1 METQSSASQTK
12 YDCPKGRPRT
22 DYRETSDLQGMP
34 ILASAAV
41 PFLIQVDVDGIG
53 EITAVFLALFL
64 EKRLSR
70 NDLKGLLDVDALLCA
85 GLEVGHLSATL
96 AIGVGSLLSNHSSIF
111 AQVNLVPQHNKREA
125 FRVTRA
131 GLDQEFVTPGIEVL
145 KRLCRVDIIDQHA
158 AVGASVECDAE

>member
-1 METQSSASQTK
+1 M
-12 YDCPKGRPRT
+12 T
-22 DYRETSDLQGMP
+22 DYRETSNLQGMP